1 MSAGGKIKRTR
12 ALNVAAQVLV
22 LMSMTLLPRAVSAC
36 SVCFGDSDSP
46 QARGAS
52 MAILF
57 LLGITCGV
65 LGGMATFFM
74 YLIRRAKRFSS
85 TASGAQS
92 GADG

>member
-46 QARGAS
+46 QAKGAG

-57 LLGITCGV
+57 LLGITAGV
-65 LGGMATFFM
+65 LGGMATFFI

-85 TASGAQS
+85 TASAAQS